1 MKALVFQAR
10 SALIEDRRARGMPCV
25 ESREL
30 LATATAGELRRRS
43 VRRHLRQCEGCAQFR
58 EDVRDQRRLLALAL
72 HVVPSPGLKE
82 STLAAAGVRRGGV
95 AGDGALLAAL
105 GARGPVAA
113 IGAAVVAPSL
123 GWRRPLSSWSKP
135 QAAVEWCAHE
145 AWRRPWGLLR
155 GSGRAASPS
164 VFGEPTRRIGSKSYS
179 CQAVAVPAQWPQELR

>member
-1 MKALVFQAR
+1 MKALDFQAR

-113 IGAAVVAPSL
+113 IGAAVGGALARVAATSLKLVKAAGRRRVVRPRSLAATMGASSRLWPS
-123 GWRRPLSSWSKP
+123 GFTQRFWRADPP
-135 QAAVEWCAHE
+135 Y
-145 AWRRPWGLLR
+145 
-155 GSGRAASPS
+155 
-164 VFGEPTRRIGSKSYS
+164 RI
-179 CQAVAVPAQWPQELR
+179 